1 MTNTQL
7 LATLPPHV
15 ARRYLLAALWQ
26 HYLTLHKT
34 RRNAAKALA
43 RNHGATILK
52 EVL

>member
-7 LATLPPHV
+7 LAALPAPL
-15 ARRYLLAALWQ
+15 ARKYLLAALWH
-26 HYLTLHKT
+26 HYLKTHGT

-43 RNHGATILK
+43 KNYRSIIK

>member
-7 LATLPPHV
+7 LAALPPHV
-15 ARRYLLAALWQ
+15 ARRYLIAALWQ
-26 HYLTLHKT
+26 YYLTIHGT

-43 RNHGATILK
+43 RTHGATILK

>member
-7 LATLPPHV
+7 LNALPHTL
-15 ARRYLLAALWQ
+15 ARQYLLAALWQ
-26 HYLTLHKT
+26 HYMATHKT

-43 RNHGATILK
+43 KTHKDILS